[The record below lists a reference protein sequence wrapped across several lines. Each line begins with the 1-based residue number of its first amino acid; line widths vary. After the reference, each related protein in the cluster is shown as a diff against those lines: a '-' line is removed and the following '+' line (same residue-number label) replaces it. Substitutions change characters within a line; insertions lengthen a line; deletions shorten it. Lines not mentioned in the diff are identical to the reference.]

1 MPNLF
6 TNWFIFSVYLPL
18 LLRRNRYSVS
28 SSIMGKNNLLSFS
41 ILYSNFDVLIDS
53 FILYR
58 QRSSPQDIFVTMPE
72 VIQQRIGPNRDIREL
87 EATVAGF
94 ERTYHKLGDQ
104 YGKVED
110 IQEALDSMANA
121 ARASIAQL
129 NTALKATK
137 NKLAQA
143 EAIYNGELD
152 AISVRANAIFR
163 ILAGDDPS
171 IRLEYIRSGQPM
183 LNNIVLAIQMDRGH
197 LKSLRGNTRILAG
210 IACLLTIA
218 EMQNWPVIFMDTL
231 ELRLPTQIIERLV
244 HFVAHMDSQAIFFNE
259 TSTICTD
266 FAYNIYGCWHNYLV

>member
-1 MPNLF
+1 
-6 TNWFIFSVYLPL
+6 
-18 LLRRNRYSVS
+18 
-28 SSIMGKNNLLSFS
+28 
-41 ILYSNFDVLIDS
+41 
-53 FILYR
+53 
-58 QRSSPQDIFVTMPE
+58 MPE